1 MKLDKKTML
10 KLMKEEYNKR
20 LEHYL
25 GEIEIKDS
33 KRDVNLIKNAQGLK
47 VKNEQ
52 GLELTIDDL
61 VVINNQ
67 EYVVLRMPDDARKG
81 TEPDDF
87 SRIDGKSKLSD
98 DDYTS
103 SIVRETDEETE
114 EEDDLSY
121 DGGDLRRKNPS
132 MNYKRSIKN
141 YDASKDSLSGKK
153 VEDNKVYVLVTDFE
167 KEYSL

>member
-25 GEIEIKDS
+25 GEIEIKDT
-33 KRDVNLIKNAQGLK
+33 KRDVNLIKSAQGLK

-67 EYVVLRMPDDARKG
+67 EYVVL
-81 TEPDDF
+81 
-87 SRIDGKSKLSD
+87 
-98 DDYTS
+98 
-103 SIVRETDEETE
+103 V
-114 EEDDLSY
+114 
-121 DGGDLRRKNPS
+121 
-132 MNYKRSIKN
+132 
-141 YDASKDSLSGKK
+141 
-153 VEDNKVYVLVTDFE
+153 V
-167 KEYSL
+167 